1 MKLRMVKLKQND
13 LIKIKI
19 RSRGS
24 KYANQDR
31 FNWTDYPFA
40 YIHASEVLDLVDK
53 YLTVER
59 NQSVIRYEL
68 DESAED
74 IVNRIN
80 EKLNSKK

>member
-1 MKLRMVKLKQND
+1 MQND

-19 RSRGS
+19 CSHGN
-24 KYANQDR
+24 KYAGDVR
-31 FNWTDYPFA
+31 FQWFEKTFA
-40 YIHASEVLDLVDK
+40 YIHASEVFDITDN

-59 NQSVIRYEL
+59 NQSIIRYKL
-68 DESAED
+68 DEPAED